1 MTSSSSPRTTAIKLG
16 HVITE
21 RRHLPPPGAR
31 PPRSTPASWAP
42 PPEALFPV
50 WGMVRRQALD
60 PAGAAPPTAELTDTD
75 PAAIRWAAARM
86 RAEWAARRHT
96 TPVAD
101 MTGTQFCDAAGLT
114 RRPPAR
120 IRRLRARRNR
130 PAKPRPLPTVTTA
143 WAQSMLIT

>member
-1 MTSSSSPRTTAIKLG
+1 MSSPNVGICRHPVHDRPGQRQPPGRRPRGTVSRLG
-16 HVITE
+16 HG
-21 RRHLPPPGAR
+21 PAAGAR
-31 PPRSTPASWAP
+31 P
-42 PPEALFPV
+42 
-50 WGMVRRQALD
+50 
-60 PAGAAPPTAELTDTD
+60 AGVAPPTAELTDTD

-101 MTGTQFCDAAGLT
+101 MTGTRFCDAARLT